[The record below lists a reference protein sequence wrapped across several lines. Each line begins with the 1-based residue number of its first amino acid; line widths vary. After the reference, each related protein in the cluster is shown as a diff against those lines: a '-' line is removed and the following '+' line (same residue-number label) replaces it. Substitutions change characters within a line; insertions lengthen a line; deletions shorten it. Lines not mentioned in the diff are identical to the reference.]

1 MRISVII
8 PCYNVE
14 RYVERAV
21 RSVLVQTHPDIELIV
36 VDDGSTD
43 GTRERLRALK
53 EELGDRIT
61 VLEQENRGACAARNT
76 GLAKA
81 TGDFVQFLDADDVL
95 LPSKLAHQ
103 ASVAE
108 RSGRPALVIG
118 SSRIIDPVGN
128 TVRTVVQQPGD
139 RDPWMDLM
147 SHGLNIT
154 STNLWKRVA
163 VEQAGGWR
171 EGLGS
176 SQEYDLMFRM
186 LQQGARVVH
195 DPEVLTEIHQR
206 PGGSISQT
214 GLDRNWE
221 RFVDL
226 RVRIVEHLRKTRPD
240 LDLQPYLQ
248 VLFDS
253 IRTLYLHAPDRAVAL
268 YKSHMPRGFVP
279 QRSPATGKGYLLLHR
294 LFGFSLANRL
304 RGLLPRS

>member
-21 RSVLVQTHPDIELIV
+21 RSVLAQTHPDIELIV

-61 VLEQENRGACAARNT
+61 VLDQENRGACAARNT

-81 TGDFVQFLDADDVL
+81 TGDLVQFLDADDVL
-95 LPSKLAHQ
+95 LPGKLSHQ

-108 RSGRPALVIG
+108 RSGRPALVVG
-118 SSRIIDPVGN
+118 SSRIIDPAGN

-154 STNLWKRVA
+154 STNLWERAA

-176 SQEYDLMFRM
+176 SQEYDLMCRM

-226 RVRIVEHLRKTRPD
+226 RVRIVEHLRRTRPD
-240 LDLQPYLQ
+240 LDLRPYLQ
-248 VLFDS
+248 VLFDN
-253 IRTLYLHAPDRAVAL
+253 IRTLYLHAPERAVEL
-268 YKSHMPRGFVP
+268 YQAHLPHGFVP
-279 QRSPATGKGYLLLHR
+279 QRSPATGNGYLLLHR
-294 LFGFSLANRL
+294 LFGFSRANRL
-304 RGLLPRS
+304 RSLLRRG

>member
-21 RSVLVQTHPDIELIV
+21 RSVLAQTHPDIELIV
-36 VDDGSTD
+36 GDDGSTD

-81 TGDFVQFLDADDVL
+81 TGELVQFLDADDVL

-108 RSGRPALVIG
+108 RSGRPAPVIG

-128 TVRTVVQQPGD
+128 SVRTVVQQPGD

-154 STNLWKRVA
+154 STNLWKRAA

-279 QRSPATGKGYLLLHR
+279 QRSPATGKGYLFLHR
-294 LFGFSLANRL
+294 LFGFSWANRL
-304 RGLLPRS
+304 RGLLRRG